1 MNGNHFYLE
10 KKIIRGAVIA
20 LETLLYNTWD
30 KKKGGG
36 GEKYKKFLEMATATR
51 SGQKVITVGSE
62 VI

>member
-30 KKKGGG
+30 KKKGGRG
-36 GEKYKKFLEMATATR
+36 
-51 SGQKVITVGSE
+51 
-62 VI
+62 